1 MNLPGPGTVLALPGR
16 AEVLEARTRRPG
28 RVRTVGFTI
37 LALTAFAAN
46 SVLCRAALGEGVIDA
61 ASFSALRL
69 FAAALTLSLLVM
81 LRPGGTQ
88 LTGSWRSATYLLVY
102 AVPFSFAYESLATG
116 TGALMLFGSA
126 QATMLIAAMR
136 AGERPAWLQWLGL
149 LTAFGG
155 FVYLMLPGVR
165 APDPLGSALM
175 AVAGVGWGLYSLQGR
190 TATDPLSETAG
201 NFARSVPMVAL
212 VGAASLGAMQIES
225 RGAALAVTSGA
236 LASGLGYAMWY
247 AALPGLTATAAA
259 TVQLAVPV
267 LAAFA
272 GVLLMSEA
280 VTPRLV
286 IASLL
291 ILGGVAVALL
301 KRRTA

>member
-1 MNLPGPGTVLALPGR
+1 
-16 AEVLEARTRRPG
+16 
-28 RVRTVGFTI
+28 VRTAAFTI

-46 SVLCRAALGEGVIDA
+46 SVLCRAALGDGAIDA

-81 LRPGGTQ
+81 FRSGGTQ
-88 LTGSWRSATYLLVY
+88 RTGSWRSATCLVVY

-116 TGALMLFGSA
+116 TGALILFGSV

-136 AGERPAWLQWLGL
+136 AGERPTWLQGLGL
-149 LTAFGG
+149 LTASVGL
-155 FVYLMLPGVR
+155 VYLMLPGVS

-175 AVAGVGWGLYSLQGR
+175 AVAGLGWGFYSLQGR
-190 TATDPLSETAG
+190 TATDPLGETAG
-201 NFARSVPMVAL
+201 NFVRSVPMVAL
-212 VGAASLGAMQIES
+212 VGAARLGAMQIES
-225 RGAALAVTSGA
+225 TGVALAVTSGA

-259 TVQLAVPV
+259 TVQLSVPV
-267 LAAFA
+267 LAALA
-272 GVLLMSEA
+272 GVLLMAEA

-291 ILGGVAVALL
+291 ILGGVALALL
-301 KRRTA
+301 KRRTV

>member
-1 MNLPGPGTVLALPGR
+1 
-16 AEVLEARTRRPG
+16 
-28 RVRTVGFTI
+28 VRTVAFTI

-46 SVLCRAALGEGVIDA
+46 SVLCRVALGEGAIDA
-61 ASFSALRL
+61 ASFSTLRL

-81 LRPGGTQ
+81 LRPGRTR

-102 AVPFSFAYESLATG
+102 AVPFSYAYESLATG
-116 TGALMLFGSA
+116 TGALILFGSV
-126 QATMLIAAMR
+126 QATMLIAAML
-136 AGERPAWLQWLGL
+136 AGERPTGLQWLGW

-155 FVYLMLPGVR
+155 LVYLLLPGVS
-165 APDPLGSALM
+165 APDPVGSFLM
-175 AVAGVGWGLYSLQGR
+175 AVAGVGWGFYSLQGR
-190 TATDPLSETAG
+190 AATDPLSETAG
-201 NFARSVPMVAL
+201 NFVRSVPMVAL
-212 VGAASLGAMQIES
+212 VGVGAASLGAMQMES

-247 AALPGLTATAAA
+247 AALPGLTAAAAA
-259 TVQLAVPV
+259 TVQLLVPV
-267 LAAFA
+267 LAALA
-272 GVLLMSEA
+272 GVLLMAEA

-301 KRRTA
+301 KRRSA

>member
-1 MNLPGPGTVLALPGR
+1 M
-16 AEVLEARTRRPG
+16 
-28 RVRTVGFTI
+28 RTVAFTI

-46 SVLCRAALGEGVIDA
+46 SVLCRAALGEGAIDA
-61 ASFSALRL
+61 ASFSVLRV

-81 LRPGGTQ
+81 LRPGCTR
-88 LTGSWRSATYLLVY
+88 LAGSWRSATYLLVY

-116 TGALMLFGSA
+116 TGALILFGSV
-126 QATMLIAAMR
+126 QATMLIAAML
-136 AGERPAWLQWLGL
+136 AGERPTWLQWLGL

-155 FVYLMLPGVR
+155 LVYLMLPGVS

-175 AVAGVGWGLYSLQGR
+175 AVAGVGWGFYSLRGR

-212 VGAASLGAMQIES
+212 VGAASLGALQIES
-225 RGAALAVTSGA
+225 TGAALAVTSGA

-259 TVQLAVPV
+259 TVQLSVPV
-267 LAAFA
+267 LAALA
-272 GVLLMSEA
+272 GVLLMAEA

-291 ILGGVAVALL
+291 ILGGVALALL
-301 KRRTA
+301 KRRSA

>member
-1 MNLPGPGTVLALPGR
+1 M
-16 AEVLEARTRRPG
+16 
-28 RVRTVGFTI
+28 RTVAFTI

-46 SVLCRAALGEGVIDA
+46 SVLCRAALGEGAIDA
-61 ASFSALRL
+61 ASFSVLRV

-81 LRPGGTQ
+81 LRPGCTR
-88 LTGSWRSATYLLVY
+88 LAGSWRSATYLLVY

-116 TGALMLFGSA
+116 TGALILFGSV
-126 QATMLIAAMR
+126 QATMLIAAML
-136 AGERPAWLQWLGL
+136 AGERPTWLQWLGL

-155 FVYLMLPGVR
+155 LVYLMLPGVS

-175 AVAGVGWGLYSLQGR
+175 AVAGMGWGFYSLAGR

-212 VGAASLGAMQIES
+212 VGAASLGALQIES
-225 RGAALAVTSGA
+225 TGAALAVTSGA

-259 TVQLAVPV
+259 TVQLSVPV
-267 LAAFA
+267 LAALA
-272 GVLLMSEA
+272 GVLLMAEA

-291 ILGGVAVALL
+291 ILGGVALALL
-301 KRRTA
+301 KRRSA